1 LVVRMRTGVV
11 LAGGKSS
18 RMGQNKALINLNGDP
33 MISYVIDAM
42 LDLVDEVVI
51 SVAKGSSAD
60 YDEFSEIG
68 FEVVEDSQEGFGPL
82 EGLTCAL
89 KSARGEYVLISPCD
103 TPFLKRELCDA
114 LISRADGRDGAVP
127 VIKGLYEPLHGAFR
141 RTAAISAFE
150 KATVQGKRKP
160 VDAFEGLDLV
170 VMEENELRTID
181 PELESF
187 WNLNGPEDVRQAVE
201 KLRETV
207 RRQTAVE
214 EP

>member
-1 LVVRMRTGVV
+1 MLTGVI

-18 RMGQNKALINLNGDP
+18 RMGQNKALMYLNGDP

-42 LDLVDEVVI
+42 LDLVDEIVI

-68 FEVVEDSQEGFGPL
+68 FEVVEDDQEGIGPL

-89 KSARGEYVLISPCD
+89 RSARGEYVLVSPCD

-114 LISRADGRDGAVP
+114 MIVRAAGRDGAVP
-127 VIKGLYEPLHGAFR
+127 VVRGLYEPLHGAFR
-141 RTAAISAFE
+141 RTAAIEAFK
-150 KATVQGKRKP
+150 KAAGQGKRKP
-160 VDAFEGLDLV
+160 VEAFAGLDLV
-170 VMEENELRTID
+170 IMEEKELRGID

-187 WNLNGPEDVRQAVE
+187 WNLNNPEDLRKAEQ
-201 KLRETV
+201 KLREAM
-207 RRQTAVE
+207 RQQTALE
-214 EP
+214 ES